1 MSPEKKAPAASASVD
16 RAASRSAPKRAKSA
30 TGGTGAGPSPKAAGR
45 SKAASASPAK
55 KSAAVKEAPVKGAAA
70 GPPAPAPKA
79 KASKKA
85 PSAKSTAPKRA
96 PAGPEK
102 APAAKPA
109 PKKPAAPPKKPAA
122 PAEKAPAAKPAPKKP
137 TAPAKKAPAPKAAP
151 KKPAAPAK
159 KAAAPAKKAVP
170 AKEPVRPVP
179 KAAAA
184 PAKPRGPIPSPFA
197 VGDKVVYPHHGAAV
211 IVRKE
216 RGEFQ
221 GQRTDYFVLEV
232 ATDQLTLKVPVPNA
246 VERGVRPVISR
257 AMARKV
263 LATFKEP
270 PEEAGA
276 NWSRWYKLLTEKI
289 NSGDIFQV
297 AEVVRDLTFAQQ
309 TKGISPALKRMLSKA
324 RLILASELRFALDV
338 SEEESMRRLDKALP
352 KLELVEEF

>member
-1 MSPEKKAPAASASVD
+1 MSPEKKAPAASASVG

-55 KSAAVKEAPVKGAAA
+55 EPAAVKEAPVKGAAA
-70 GPPAPAPKA
+70 RPPAPAPKA
-79 KASKKA
+79 KASRKA

-96 PAGPEK
+96 PAAPEK

-109 PKKPAAPPKKPAA
+109 SKKPAAPPTKPA
-122 PAEKAPAAKPAPKKP
+122 
-137 TAPAKKAPAPKAAP
+137 APAKKAPAPKAAP

-159 KAAAPAKKAVP
+159 KAPAPKKPAAPPAKKPAPPKKAAP
-170 AKEPVRPVP
+170 AKEPVRPAP
-179 KAAAA
+179 KAAA
-184 PAKPRGPIPSPFA
+184 PAKPRGPVPSPFA

-246 VERGVRPVISR
+246 AERGVRPVISR

>member
-1 MSPEKKAPAASASVD
+1 MSPEKKAPAASASAD
-16 RAASRSAPKRAKSA
+16 RAAPRPVPKRARPA
-30 TGGTGAGPSPKAAGR
+30 TGGTGAGTSPKAAAR
-45 SKAASASPAK
+45 VKAAPPKKPAAK
-55 KSAAVKEAPVKGAAA
+55 PA
-70 GPPAPAPKA
+70 APAPKV
-79 KASKKA
+79 KAPKKA
-85 PSAKSTAPKRA
+85 PSAKSTAAESA
-96 PAGPEK
+96 PGAPGR
-102 APAAKPA
+102 APAAKAAPGKPAAPPKKAA
-109 PKKPAAPPKKPAA
+109 PKKPAAPPKKAAPGKPAA
-122 PAEKAPAAKPAPKKP
+122 PPKKATAPPKKAAAAKEPARPAPKAAAPAAKP
-137 TAPAKKAPAPKAAP
+137 
-151 KKPAAPAK
+151 
-159 KAAAPAKKAVP
+159 
-170 AKEPVRPVP
+170 
-179 KAAAA
+179 
-184 PAKPRGPIPSPFA
+184 RGPVPSPFA

-352 KLELVEEF
+352 KVELVEEF